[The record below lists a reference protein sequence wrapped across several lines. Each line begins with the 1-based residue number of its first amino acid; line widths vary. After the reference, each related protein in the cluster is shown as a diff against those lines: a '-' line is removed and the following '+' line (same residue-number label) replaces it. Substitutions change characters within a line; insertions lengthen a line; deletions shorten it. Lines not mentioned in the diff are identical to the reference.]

1 MKIGEFAKECGTR
14 ISALRHYDRIGLLR
28 PAYIDRLTDYRYY
41 DRSQM
46 KVFAQISALKSAG
59 FALSEIKLML
69 NSETECERLFE
80 SKKKELLTRL
90 TALDRLRDEFKGGS
104 VMNFKR
110 EYCVEE
116 ELPFENDERAVG
128 KWQVLT
134 VDEENGKERYL
145 YFLPGG
151 ESYWC
156 YGWTKGKL
164 LFDNGCD
171 RYYNDYRIEKRGEDI
186 IMTIDLR
193 SPDRPEAGQTT
204 KAELKKIDGV
214 HYTKDMIARKDD
226 LNKPFVNDRIVI
238 GKWRAFCY
246 IDGVNC
252 KKEEF
257 IPGVIP
263 KNDLSYDELYFK
275 RIEFFEGGGCDLL
288 YGDELISGDDM
299 QTWTKGYLL
308 RKFNS
313 CACAYEIKSIENK
326 DYLIIEW
333 KSGDYR
339 FGGSDT
345 DYYAFVRE

>member
-14 ISALRHYDRIGLLR
+14 ISVLRHYDRIGLLR
-28 PAYIDRLTDYRYY
+28 PAYIDKLTEYRYY

-69 NSETECERLFE
+69 NSETEYERLFE
-80 SKKKELLTRL
+80 SKKKELLKRL
-90 TALDRLRDEFKGGS
+90 TALDRLKDEFEGGS
-104 VMNFKR
+104 VMKIKR
-110 EYCVEE
+110 EYYVEA

-134 VDEENGKERYL
+134 VDEENGKDRYI

-171 RYYNDYRIEKRGEDI
+171 RYYNDYRIENRGEDI
-186 IMTIDLR
+186 IMTIALR
-193 SPDRPEAGQTT
+193 LPDHPETGETT
-204 KAELKKIDGV
+204 KVELKKIDGA
-214 HYTKDMIARKDD
+214 HYTKEMIARKDD
-226 LNKPFVNDRIVI
+226 INKPFVNDRKVI

-246 IDGVNC
+246 IDEVNC

-263 KNDLSYDELYFK
+263 KNDLGYDELYFK
-275 RIEFFEGGGCDLL
+275 QIEFFEGGSCDLL
-288 YGDELISGDDM
+288 YGNELISGDDM
-299 QTWTKGYLL
+299 QTWTKGFLL
-308 RKFNS
+308 RKFNR
-313 CACAYEIKSIENK
+313 CACAYEIKNIENK

-345 DYYAFVRE
+345 DYYVFVRE